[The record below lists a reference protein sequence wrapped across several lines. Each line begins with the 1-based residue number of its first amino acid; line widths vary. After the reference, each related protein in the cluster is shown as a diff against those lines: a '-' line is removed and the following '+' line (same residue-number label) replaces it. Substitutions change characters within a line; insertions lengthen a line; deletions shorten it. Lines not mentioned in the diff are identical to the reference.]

1 MIETRRSHTFLNSAC
16 MFLTFFLAE
25 EKAKE
30 AESKARALELKL
42 GDDLSKDAR
51 VRSHNFLIVHSKRIS
66 NGFV

>member
-1 MIETRRSHTFLNSAC
+1 MC
-16 MFLTFFLAE
+16 MFVTSSSAE

-51 VRSHNFLIVHSKRIS
+51 VRPHKLKKVP
-66 NGFV
+66 